1 MVGFQIYIKGRAD
14 KICRLADR
22 FFIRCEENEARH
34 DFRSKQ
40 WVVSYHLQKY
50 GRKLAREVRGGL
62 DMLR

>member
-40 WVVSYHLQKY
+40 WVVSYHLEGSMEGSSQEE
-50 GRKLAREVRGGL
+50 KLGEA
-62 DMLR
+62 